1 VNGSRA
7 LPTEDEELL
16 AKILAVEGPIEINI
30 DADWLFDYEKGI
42 IDSKDQVSFLIDRQ
56 MNIKALLFRSQD
68 HTLTR

>member
-1 VNGSRA
+1 MNGSRA